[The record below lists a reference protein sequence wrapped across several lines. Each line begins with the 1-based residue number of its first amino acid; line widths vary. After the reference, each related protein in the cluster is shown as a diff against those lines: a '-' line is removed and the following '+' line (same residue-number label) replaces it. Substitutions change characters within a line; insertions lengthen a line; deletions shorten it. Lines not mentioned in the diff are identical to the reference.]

1 MPRKSGTTNV
11 DESRQDPTDVLQP
24 PDFPGQSPPK
34 LVAVMINQRS
44 AQAPIRTIPRKI
56 GGLLS
61 IHPSWAPTK
70 LDPHTNNPHVKTSST
85 ISGPLIYLDS
95 HSFMGVSISIAFD
108 RTLGERF

>member
-1 MPRKSGTTNV
+1 
-11 DESRQDPTDVLQP
+11 
-24 PDFPGQSPPK
+24 
-34 LVAVMINQRS
+34 MINQRS

-108 RTLGERF
+108 RTLGGTFLALIIGAQFGTLPRKIGALTSPSVHPS